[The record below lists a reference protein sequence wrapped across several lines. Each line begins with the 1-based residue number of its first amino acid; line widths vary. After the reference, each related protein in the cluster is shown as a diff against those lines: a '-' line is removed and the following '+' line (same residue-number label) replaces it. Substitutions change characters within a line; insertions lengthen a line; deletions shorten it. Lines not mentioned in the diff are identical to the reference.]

1 MSAYRYLVFVFGVV
15 LVAVLGAFMMEI
27 ITPTIDLLN
36 AYSSTPESATGIGW
50 YESFTGLIPLVMLL
64 LLAFMF
70 LYGIVV
76 RRGAVRP

>member
-1 MSAYRYLVFVFGVV
+1 MSAYRYLIFVFGVV

-27 ITPTIDLLN
+27 ITPVTAMLN
-36 AYSSTPESATGIGW
+36 SYSSTQASATGIGW

-70 LYGIVV
+70 LYGVVV
-76 RRGAVRP
+76 RRGRVRP